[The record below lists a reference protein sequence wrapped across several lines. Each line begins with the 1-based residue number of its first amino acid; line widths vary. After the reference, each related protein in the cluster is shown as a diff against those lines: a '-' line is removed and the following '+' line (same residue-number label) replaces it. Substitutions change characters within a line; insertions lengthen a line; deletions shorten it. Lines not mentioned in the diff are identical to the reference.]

1 MPRIALLRKAYPS
14 KGEYKDKTAP
24 PYVKSRL
31 HVGIY
36 GNNRQKPQTVW
47 FQTKVFLFQKG
58 VKIHMSRSGIFLMVC
73 GIMVMGALM
82 FVGGFIAAFTTFDD
96 GVMTLGHR
104 SSHQKEVNTQERN
117 RRRQR
122 AITNFA
128 ESQARYHGHNF
139 ATIPQKAGAFSYYAN
154 HVDDPGVVAPYITSK
169 ARLHFH

>member
-1 MPRIALLRKAYPS
+1 MPRIALLRKTYPS
-14 KGEYKDKTAP
+14 KGKYTERTSP
-24 PYVKSRL
+24 PYFKNRL
-31 HVGIY
+31 HAGIY
-36 GNNRQKPQTVW
+36 NNTRQKRQTVW
-47 FQTKVFLFQKG
+47 SQAMVFLFQKG

-82 FVGGFIAAFTTFDD
+82 FAGGFIAAFTTFDD

-104 SSHQKEVNTQERN
+104 TSHPKEANTQERDK
-117 RRRQR
+117 RRQR
-122 AITNFA
+122 AIANFA
-128 ESQARYHGHNF
+128 KSQAHYHGHNF